1 MFALHVMPNV
11 RVKGEVTR
19 AIVVVIRTPLQER
32 TQTQSEVPAHGATV
46 ADVLDNLEEHFPGLR
61 ERLVDDRRSVRKF
74 INFYLNDEDIRFM
87 DGEKTAL
94 KDGDE
99 LAIIPAIAGGCA

>member
-1 MFALHVMPNV
+1 M
-11 RVKGEVTR
+11 
-19 AIVVVIRTPLQER
+19 AIVVRIPTPLLKF
-32 TQTQSEVPAHGATV
+32 TKNQSEVPAHGATV
-46 ADVLDNLEEHFPGLR
+46 ADILDNLEEYFPGLR
-61 ERLVDDRRSVRKF
+61 ERLVDERGSIRKF

-99 LAIIPAIAGGCA
+99 LAIIPAIAGGCV